1 LKKSPVLRLP
11 CGINPNSRD
20 LFIAGE
26 DSVNESSKA
35 DTSSN
40 ESLLDDGKIVAIV
53 TLTQVGSLDVKA
65 VWVKLIDIIP
75 DILERLVGP
84 FGNVCDRLVLSNHF
98 WILLHVALELL

>member
-1 LKKSPVLRLP
+1 VH
-11 CGINPNSRD
+11 NSEAEVGWEVAC

-53 TLTQVGSLDVKA
+53 TLTQVGSLD
-65 VWVKLIDIIP
+65 
-75 DILERLVGP
+75 
-84 FGNVCDRLVLSNHF
+84 
-98 WILLHVALELL
+98 